1 MPIPLLLLGFA
12 VLMMAS
18 KTDGG
23 KRVMAEIQ
31 EGMQWLDEAIR
42 RSMELVSSH
51 EGQYDSL
58 NLNRD
63 NAGLSMGILQWPQR
77 TGGLGLLLAQMH
89 HRDPKRLRE
98 LLGPAYETVLQVTAK
113 KLLVPV
119 EGKQLW
125 QEPWIQRFRALGR
138 EPVFQQVQRELAQK
152 GEWMEA
158 ALDAT
163 RSMGVWTERALVLT
177 YDTSVQQGPGFVRQ
191 TALKVRQ
198 EFAQKTVPGTVILSR
213 FAELASAHFRR
224 NTRPASLQYN
234 KSLVW
239 KEVGAEWHVFAGSID
254 LYEDISRRKRK
265 ILSDA
270 TLKDDIIDAMKHV

>member
-1 MPIPLLLLGFA
+1 MPIPLLLLGFFA
-12 VLMMAS
+12 VIMAS
-18 KTDGG
+18 KTEGG

-31 EGMQWLDEAIR
+31 EGMQWLDEAIH

-77 TGGLGLLLAQMH
+77 TGGLGLLLAHMH
-89 HRDPKRLRE
+89 HKDPKRFKE
-98 LLGPAYETVLQVTAK
+98 LLGPSYETVLQITAK
-113 KLLVPV
+113 KLLTPV
-119 EGKQLW
+119 DGKQLW
-125 QEPWIQRFRALGR
+125 QEPWIQRFKALGR
-138 EPVFQQVQRELAQK
+138 EPLFQQVQRDLAMK
-152 GEWMEA
+152 GEWMKA

-163 RSMGVWTERALVLT
+163 RSMGVMTERALVLT

-198 EFAQKTVPGTVILSR
+198 EFAQKSIPGKVILSR
-213 FAELASAHFRR
+213 FAELASAPFRR
-224 NTRPASLQYN
+224 TTPPASLQYN
-234 KSLVW
+234 KALVW

-265 ILSDA
+265 ILSDN
-270 TLKDDIIDAMKHV
+270 TLKDDFINAMKNV